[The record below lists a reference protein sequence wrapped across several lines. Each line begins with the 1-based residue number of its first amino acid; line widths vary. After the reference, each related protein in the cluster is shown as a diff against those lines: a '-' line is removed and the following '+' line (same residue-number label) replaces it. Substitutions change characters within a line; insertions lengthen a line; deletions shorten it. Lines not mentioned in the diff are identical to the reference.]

1 MHTSLDHGGIS
12 SVQLP
17 YREQWAR
24 DFANSGAVVIQE
36 ALPPE
41 TIAEWRGISQ
51 DLVTRFGIDIERR
64 SAEHTL
70 TYRVVTGEV
79 LCQRAPEIFAFY
91 SASETAEWVRQIT
104 GAPSIVTSARERS
117 AININCLERPG
128 QRYRWHFDA
137 IPYTLL
143 LYLTNHTPE
152 DGGAL
157 EFCTCAPAEIDGSS
171 RKPTTAQLER
181 EKVSIT
187 PRAGMIALMDG
198 TRCYHSAAP
207 VLRPISRLSIPMVFP
222 VSREHERPEGLDDY
236 LYQAASP
243 QSS

>member
-1 MHTSLDHGGIS
+1 MASVKAST
-12 SVQLP
+12 VQLP
-17 YREQWAR
+17 YRQQWSE
-24 DFANSGAVVIQE
+24 DFAKSGAVVIHG
-36 ALPPE
+36 ALPQQ
-41 TIAEWRGISQ
+41 TIADWRTISQ

-79 LCQRAPEIFAFY
+79 LRLHAPEIFAFY
-91 SASETAEWVRQIT
+91 SASETADWVRQIT

-143 LYLTNHTPE
+143 LYLTDHAPE
-152 DGGAL
+152 DGGSL
-157 EFCTCAPAEIDGSS
+157 EFCSCTPAEIEGSA
-171 RKPTTAQLER
+171 REPTAAQLER

-187 PRAGMIALMDG
+187 PRAGMMVLMDG

-243 QSS
+243 QS